1 VSRAPAIKP
10 GTEGLVVERIFRLA
24 AQLNPGQRTAVAYA
38 LMQEATITDFAAQ
51 LQATSFPGVRPDLI
65 LAVVRATLNTV
76 IPPT

>member
-1 VSRAPAIKP
+1 MSRKPAIKP
-10 GTEGLVVERIFRLA
+10 GTEGLVVERIFGLA

-38 LMQEATITDFAAQ
+38 LMQEATITEFAAQ
-51 LQATSFPGVRPDLI
+51 LQATRFPDARPALI